1 MLFNKPHV
9 PHLIVTAILAITSPI
24 AYSQTDTARHNWIES
39 VQKPSI
45 RQSADNDNGI
55 QQAIALETPA
65 STKAKVAAEITPLDA
80 GPFEEQALI
89 DIRRTSLFALTDG
102 RNVSR
107 AAEIGCCETD
117 IRSVH
122 RSGLTGEFLY
132 LQARG
137 VDVPYA
143 APFDGIGLN
152 AVPIGPTL
160 FADPTYQPGF
170 RIGLTSN
177 RSDTSSLSVDYW
189 FYQSQTNGSGQLDGG
204 AGIFDALTVHPNTT
218 SVATDSLQ
226 TSTNYDL
233 DFDIIDAHYRTTFLE
248 RDLYTVDFT
257 IGARYARIDQ
267 DFHAAYSILGTTDVN
282 AELGFDGVGPR
293 LGIEF
298 DRPLDDQYHIFVNA
312 SGSLLVGHVTGEY
325 TQTNAF
331 SGTVATAALDDSR
344 LVPVS
349 ELEIGLGWQSASGHW
364 HLSASYYV
372 GTYHNSLSAAD
383 FISGVQANSLH
394 DLGDSITFD
403 GLMARLEITW

>member
-1 MLFNKPHV
+1 MRFNKTPV
-9 PHLIVTAILAITSPI
+9 PQFIVTAALAIAAPM
-24 AYSQTDTARHNWIES
+24 AYSQTDTALREWVQS
-39 VQKPSI
+39 VKTPS
-45 RQSADNDNGI
+45 I
-55 QQAIALETPA
+55 QQAVARETPV
-65 STKAKVAAEITPLDA
+65 STQAQVAAELTPFDARTFEQKAILDVR
-80 GPFEEQALI
+80 G
-89 DIRRTSLFALTDG
+89 TSIFALTVGATFPRD
-102 RNVSR
+102 
-107 AAEIGCCETD
+107 AEIGCCKTD
-117 IRSVH
+117 TRSAH
-122 RSGLTGEFLY
+122 RSGLYGEFLY

-143 APFDGIGLN
+143 TPFDGIGPN

-160 FADPTYQPGF
+160 FADPNYQPGF

-189 FYQSQTNGSGQLDGG
+189 FYQSQANGSGQLDGG

-226 TSTNYDL
+226 TSTSYDL

-248 RDLYTVDFT
+248 RDLYTIDFT

-267 DFHAAYSILGTTDVN
+267 DFHAAYLILGTTDVN
-282 AELGFDGVGPR
+282 AELGFDGIGPR
-293 LGIEF
+293 LGLEF
-298 DRPLDDQYHIFVNA
+298 DRPLNNQFRIFVNA
-312 SGSLLVGHVTGEY
+312 SASLLVGHVTGEY
-325 TQTNAF
+325 TQTNTF
-331 SGTVATAALDDSR
+331 NGTLATAALDDSR

-383 FISGVQANSLH
+383 FISGVQANWLH